1 MENEKQLKGFDTY
14 SDSELLL
21 LMSYQEED
29 EVEAKLAFD
38 EFRRRYNDILWRAC
52 YKVCSYYSQSEE
64 LQDIVFNN
72 TLLSIYK
79 SNSYDE
85 TKGNILLWIFGIAKN
100 ELWLAL
106 AEINSTEKPLSE
118 DESYKL
124 ELLTDYK
131 SDEQFED
138 RFELKLL
145 SNAINTLPEREQE
158 ILLTYHQYSDGNK
171 HLPDIVLE
179 RLKEKYQT
187 TSPNIRK
194 IKQRATEKVIAYM
207 QKEMDLVIEKK

>member
-1 MENEKQLKGFDTY
+1 MENEKQLKGLENY

-21 LMSYQEED
+21 LMSYQEE
-29 EVEAKLAFD
+29 EELEAKLAFD

-52 YKVCSYYSQSEE
+52 QKVCSYFSQSKE

-85 TKGNILLWIFGIAKN
+85 SKAKVLLWIFGIAKN
-100 ELWLAL
+100 ELSLAL
-106 AEINSTEKPLSE
+106 AEINSTEKPLSV

-124 ELLTDYK
+124 ELLTDNK
-131 SDEQFED
+131 SDEQLEES
-138 RFELKLL
+138 FELCVL
-145 SNAINTLPEREQE
+145 SNAIKTLSEREQE